1 MSSDSKESPQEQT
14 QNEKNDSTVQYNE
27 KQNTIAY
34 NGKLY
39 VNSSWKTWCWVLLI
53 IFIIIPAGVAIISL
67 FAAKIF
73 IGSAVNQIK
82 ESVEGSSSGN

>member
-39 VNSSWKTWCWVLLI
+39 VNSSWKT
-53 IFIIIPAGVAIISL
+53 
-67 FAAKIF
+67 
-73 IGSAVNQIK
+73 
-82 ESVEGSSSGN
+82 